1 MAPTVRPAGPGD
13 LLGVL
18 RVHERDPSLGP
29 SGVTD
34 RQRATWD
41 RIMAAEGLT
50 VYVACDGGEAVGVV
64 SLQTMPNLGYDCRP
78 SAFLEAMVVA
88 EGHRRRGIGRLLV
101 ERALG
106 DAAAAGCHK
115 VQLLTHKRHATDGA
129 HDFYRAVG
137 FTAEAEGF
145 RLYLDR

>member
-1 MAPTVRPAGPGD
+1 MPPTVRPAGRDD

-18 RVHERDPSLGP
+18 RVLQRDPGLAPGAT
-29 SGVTD
+29 TD

-41 RIMAAEGLT
+41 RMMAADGLT
-50 VYVACDGGEAVGVV
+50 VYVACAGAVVVGVV

-78 SAFLEAMVVA
+78 TAFLEAMVVA
-88 EGHRRRGIGRLLV
+88 EPHRRRGVGRRLV
-101 ERALG
+101 ARALA
-106 DAAAAGCHK
+106 DAAEAGCHK

-129 HDFYRAVG
+129 HDFYRALG

-145 RLYLDR
+145 RLYLP

>member
-13 LLGVL
+13 LPGVL

-29 SGVTD
+29 SGVK
-34 RQRATWD
+34 
-41 RIMAAEGLT
+41 
-50 VYVACDGGEAVGVV
+50 AVGVV

-88 EGHRRRGIGRLLV
+88 EGHRRRGVGRLL
-101 ERALG
+101 
-106 DAAAAGCHK
+106 
-115 VQLLTHKRHATDGA
+115 
-129 HDFYRAVG
+129 
-137 FTAEAEGF
+137 EAEGF

>member
-1 MAPTVRPAGPGD
+1 MAPTARPADPGD

-18 RVHERDPSLGP
+18 RLHQRDPGLDP

-34 RQRATWD
+34 RQRAAWD
-41 RIMAAEGLT
+41 RMMAAEGLT
-50 VYVACDGGEAVGVV
+50 VYVACDGGEVVGVV

-78 SAFLEAMVVA
+78 SFLEAMVVA
-88 EGHRRRGIGRLLV
+88 EGHRRRGVGRLLV
-101 ERALG
+101 ERAL
-106 DAAAAGCHK
+106 DDAAAGCHK

-137 FTAEAEGF
+137 FSAEAEGF
-145 RLYLDR
+145 RLYLDP

>member
-41 RIMAAEGLT
+41 RMMAAEGLT

-78 SAFLEAMVVA
+78 SAVLEAMVVA
-88 EGHRRRGIGRLLV
+88 EAHRR
-101 ERALG
+101 
-106 DAAAAGCHK
+106 
-115 VQLLTHKRHATDGA
+115 
-129 HDFYRAVG
+129 RAVG
-137 FTAEAEGF
+137 FTAGAEGF